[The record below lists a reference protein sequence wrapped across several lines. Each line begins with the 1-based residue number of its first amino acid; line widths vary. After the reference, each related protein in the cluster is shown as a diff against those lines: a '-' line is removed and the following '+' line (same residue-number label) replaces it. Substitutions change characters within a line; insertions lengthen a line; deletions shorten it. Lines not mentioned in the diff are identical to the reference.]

1 MKVKNKV
8 KAMIFALAASFL
20 LCPLGAY
27 AQEAPYTSL
36 TVDKDGHRVST
47 VDGYIPSGLWDK
59 FGEEELN
66 KPSDLFLAPNGE
78 IYIADTGNK
87 RILVCDRNG
96 SFLYE
101 ITEGLEGP
109 AGVYVT
115 EDGEV
120 YVADPAA
127 KKIFVFDA
135 DGKITK
141 TFETPVS
148 PLFGKTARYA
158 PSKLVVNK
166 SKTVYALSEG
176 NSNGILTI
184 SDYGDFYGYFGANDT
199 SISLGNRIKRIFFTE
214 EQLKSMQKNVPASAA
229 NIDIDTTGLIYTVT
243 QGTEEGGLKK
253 YNMAGNSMLETNANS
268 GLYADVA
275 AGPIDNIF
283 AVAKTGYIFEYTRD
297 GELLFYFAGKDDGN
311 SRIGL
316 FVDAAAIDVDEAN
329 RIYVLDRDRGAV
341 TVFAPTEYADKVH
354 EALGLYQDG
363 LYLDSR
369 EPWEQVL
376 SQNSLFDFAYRGIGQ
391 AQYKLED
398 YESTMAAARQGGDY
412 QTYSN
417 AFWQIRNQWLRK
429 NIVTVFWILAAFFV
443 LRHIWK
449 RYGDKIPGIRQI
461 RALLRRLGSVRLLKE
476 LRFLRYVLKNPADAF
491 YGIKKEG
498 KVSVLAASLV
508 YLIVFVIFVVNK
520 YACGFLFK
528 TVSDGQYDLG
538 GDLVKVLGVMLLF
551 VICNNMICSI
561 RDGEA
566 NLKQSYCSFAYC
578 FMPYIFLKP
587 AAFVLSHVLTFNEAF
602 LITMLNFIMIAGTAV
617 LIVVMIREIQCYT
630 YKETFV
636 SILLTLFTMLVIV
649 AAGIIIFALIKQV
662 FDFIIGIFKEGYY
675 RGR

>member
-1 MKVKNKV
+1 MKKKL
-8 KAMIFALAASFL
+8 KAIVLVLVAFLL
-20 LCPLGAY
+20 LCPKAAY
-27 AQEAPYTSL
+27 AKEAPYTSL
-36 TVDKDGHRVST
+36 TVDKDYRRVRT

-59 FGEEELN
+59 FGEEELS
-66 KPSDLFLAPNGE
+66 KPSDLFLAPDGK

-87 RILVCDRNG
+87 RILICDKNG
-96 SFLYE
+96 SFVDE
-101 ITEGLEGP
+101 ISEGLEGP
-109 AGVYVT
+109 TGVYVT
-115 EDGEV
+115 EDGDV

-127 KKIFVFDA
+127 KKILVFDA
-135 DGKITK
+135 KGKPVK
-141 TFETPVS
+141 SFETPVS
-148 PLFGKTARYA
+148 PLFDSTARYS

-199 SISLGNRIKRIFFTE
+199 FLSWGNRIKRIFFTE
-214 EQLKSMQKNVPASAA
+214 EQLKSMQKNVPAAAA

-243 QGTEEGGLKK
+243 QGTKQGGLKK
-253 YNMAGNSMLETNANS
+253 YNMAGSNMLETNANS
-268 GLYADVA
+268 DLYADVA

-283 AVAKTGYIFEYTRD
+283 AVAKTGYIYEFTRD
-297 GELLFYFAGKDDGN
+297 GELLFFFSGKDDGN
-311 SRIGL
+311 GRIGL
-316 FVDAAAIDVDEAN
+316 FVDAAAIDVDEN
-329 RIYVLDRDRGAV
+329 NQIYVLDRDRGTV
-341 TVFAPTEYADKVH
+341 TIFAPTEYADKVH

-363 LYLDSR
+363 LYLDS
-369 EPWEQVL
+369 EQPWEQVL

-398 YESTMAAARQGGDY
+398 YKSTMKAARQGGDY

-417 AFWQIRNQWLRK
+417 AFWQIRNQWLRQ
-429 NIVTVFWILAAFFV
+429 NIVTAFWILVVFFL
-443 LRHIWK
+443 LRYIWK
-449 RYGDKIPGIRQI
+449 RYGSNIPGIRQI
-461 RALLRRLGSVRLLKE
+461 KSLLGRLGNARLVRE
-476 LRFLRYVLKNPADAF
+476 LRFLKYVLKNPADAF

-498 KVSVLAASLV
+498 KVSVFAASLV

-538 GDLVKVLGVMLLF
+538 GDLAKVIGLMLLF

-587 AAFVLSHVLTFNEAF
+587 VAFVLSHVLTFNEAF
-602 LITMLNFIMIAGTAV
+602 LITMLNFIMIAGTIV

-649 AAGIIIFALIKQV
+649 AAGVIIFALIKQV
-662 FDFIIGIFKEGYY
+662 FDFIVGIFKEGYY